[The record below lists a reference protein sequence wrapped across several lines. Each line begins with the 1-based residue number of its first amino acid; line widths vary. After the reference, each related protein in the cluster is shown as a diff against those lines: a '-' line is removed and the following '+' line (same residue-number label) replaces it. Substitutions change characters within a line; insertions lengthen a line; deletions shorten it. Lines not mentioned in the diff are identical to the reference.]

1 MTTSAPAARPRIFY
15 GWYMVGGGVVG
26 SFVAVGAGFASMSV
40 FLSPV
45 TQDMGWTVAAFTI
58 ATAGANAVNGMSG
71 VIVGPLVDRHG
82 PRPLMLVGAV
92 ALAAAMFLTSQV
104 TALWQFIVL
113 QAFGV
118 GLGMALVGPLVVNI
132 ALSKWFVLGRGW
144 AIALGSTGISFAG
157 VFVPFAMT
165 RVVDGLGWR
174 EGYQILGVAVLLLAL
189 PTALIMRRQ
198 PEDYGQLPDGR
209 TEGGAGVSA
218 ADTEA
223 LNLDR
228 LNSYTRSEAL
238 RTRAFYLLTL
248 SFAFFGAAAFTL
260 LIHGIPFVT
269 EAGFTRTEAALAV
282 GVAGVGNFAAKIL
295 WGWALGRWHPR
306 ILWAMCYALLCI
318 GSVLQLVAGGLGLL
332 MLMHVAFFLWGLG
345 FGGGV
350 PLGEFIWAKYFGR
363 VHIGAVR
370 SVGMPAGILFG
381 AAGPLVASLLFDASG
396 SYLAAW
402 VLMIAL
408 YCLGAAAVLTSRE
421 PPQKVTAAQL
431 AAMAPPAPAPV
442 AAVVPAPTAA
452 AVPASPVATPPAAAA
467 PALAT
472 PGAAL
477 THGGL
482 SLWDGNRD
490 GVTPPVNGAAAPT
503 RSAAR

>member
-1 MTTSAPAARPRIFY
+1 MATSAPPAQPRIFY
-15 GWYMVGGGVVG
+15 GWYMVGGGVIG

-82 PRPLMLVGAV
+82 PRPLMLVGAI
-92 ALAAAMFLTSQV
+92 ALAAAMLLTSQV

-132 ALSKWFVLGRGW
+132 GLSKWFVLGRGW

-157 VFVPFAMT
+157 MFVPFAMT

-174 EGYQILGVAVLLLAL
+174 EGYQVLGVAVLLLAL

-209 TEGGAGVSA
+209 VEGGAGSSA

-228 LNSYTRSEAL
+228 LNSYTRGEAL

-282 GVAGVGNFAAKIL
+282 GVAGVGNLAAKIL

-306 ILWAMCYALLCI
+306 ILWTMCYALLCI
-318 GSVLQLVAGGLGLL
+318 GSVLQLAAGGLGLL
-332 MLMHVAFFLWGLG
+332 ALMHVAFFLWGLG

-381 AAGPLVASLLFDASG
+381 AVGPLVASMLFDASG
-396 SYLAAW
+396 SYLLAW
-402 VLMIAL
+402 MLMIVL
-408 YCLGAAAVLTSRE
+408 YFLGAASVLTSRE
-421 PPQKVTAAQL
+421 PQQKVTAAQL
-431 AAMAPPAPAPV
+431 AAMTPPAR
-442 AAVVPAPTAA
+442 VPAVAA
-452 AVPASPVATPPAAAA
+452 AVPASPVAAAA
-467 PALAT
+467 PAPAT
-472 PGAAL
+472 PAATL

-482 SLWDGNRD
+482 DLWDGNRD
-490 GVTPPVNGAAAPT
+490 GVTPPVSAAEAPA

>member
-1 MTTSAPAARPRIFY
+1 MAPSAAAQPRIFY
-15 GWYMVGGGVVG
+15 GWYMVGGGVIG

-45 TQDMGWTVAAFTI
+45 TEDMGWTVAAFTI

-82 PRPLMLVGAV
+82 PRPLMLFGAV
-92 ALAAAMFLTSQV
+92 ALAAAMFLTSQI
-104 TALWQFIVL
+104 TELWQFIVL

-118 GLGMALVGPLVVNI
+118 GLGMSLVGPLVVNI

-144 AIALGSTGISFAG
+144 AIALGSMGISFAG
-157 VFVPFAMT
+157 IFVPFAMT
-165 RVVDGLGWR
+165 RIVDGLGWR
-174 EGYQILGVAVLLLAL
+174 EGYQILAVAVLLLAV

-198 PEDYGQLPDGR
+198 PEDYGYLPDGR
-209 TEGGAGVSA
+209 REGGAGTSA

-248 SFAFFGAAAFTL
+248 AFAFFGAAAFTL

-282 GVAGVGNFAAKIL
+282 GVAGVGNLAAKIL
-295 WGWALGRWHPR
+295 WGWALGKWHPR
-306 ILWAMCYALLCI
+306 VLWAMCYALLCI
-318 GSVLQLVAGGLGLL
+318 GSVLQLAAAGLGLL
-332 MLMHVAFFLWGLG
+332 PLMHVAFFLWGLG

-350 PLGEFIWAKYFGR
+350 PLGEFIWAKYYGR

-381 AAGPLVASLLFDASG
+381 AVGPVVASVLFDASG
-396 SYLAAW
+396 TYVSAW
-402 VLMIAL
+402 TLMIVL
-408 YCLGAAAVLTSRE
+408 YLLGATAILSSRE
-421 PPQKVTAAQL
+421 PPQKVTATQL
-431 AAMAPPAPAPV
+431 AAMTPPTPAPAPV
-442 AAVVPAPTAA
+442 AAPAP
-452 AVPASPVATPPAAAA
+452 AVPALPIAAAA
-467 PALAT
+467 PAVAT
-472 PGAAL
+472 APASL

-482 SLWDGNRD
+482 GGFEWTLDGD
-490 GVTPPVNGAAAPT
+490 GVAPAAVNGAGAPA
-503 RSAAR
+503 RSAVP

>member
-1 MTTSAPAARPRIFY
+1 M
-15 GWYMVGGGVVG
+15 
-26 SFVAVGAGFASMSV
+26 
-40 FLSPV
+40 
-45 TQDMGWTVAAFTI
+45 
-58 ATAGANAVNGMSG
+58 
-71 VIVGPLVDRHG
+71 
-82 PRPLMLVGAV
+82 
-92 ALAAAMFLTSQV
+92 
-104 TALWQFIVL
+104 
-113 QAFGV
+113 
-118 GLGMALVGPLVVNI
+118 
-132 ALSKWFVLGRGW
+132 
-144 AIALGSTGISFAG
+144 
-157 VFVPFAMT
+157 
-165 RVVDGLGWR
+165 
-174 EGYQILGVAVLLLAL
+174 LLLAL

-332 MLMHVAFFLWGLG
+332 TLMHVAFFLWGLG

-421 PPQKVTAAQL
+421 PPQKVTSAQL
-431 AAMAPPAPAPV
+431 RRDGSPCAGARRRGRPGAHRRGSRPRGSVPGGSRPRARDARRCPHARWSQPVGRQPRRRDAARQRGCGANPKRCSITPRRKSKMPCRRGAM
-442 AAVVPAPTAA
+442 TR
-452 AVPASPVATPPAAAA
+452 SLTTPPRG
-467 PALAT
+467 P
-472 PGAAL
+472 
-477 THGGL
+477 
-482 SLWDGNRD
+482 
-490 GVTPPVNGAAAPT
+490 NG
-503 RSAAR
+503 SA

>member
-1 MTTSAPAARPRIFY
+1 MASSAPAAQPRIFY
-15 GWYMVGGGVVG
+15 GWYMVGGGVIG

-45 TQDMGWTVAAFTI
+45 TEDMGWTVAAFTL

-82 PRPLMLVGAV
+82 PRLLMIFGAI
-92 ALAAAMFLTSQV
+92 ALSAAMFLTSQI
-104 TALWQFIVL
+104 TELWQFIAL

-118 GLGMALVGPLVVNI
+118 GLGMSLVGPLVVNI

-157 VFVPFAMT
+157 MFVPFAMT

-174 EGYQILGVAVLLLAL
+174 EGYQILGVAVLILAL

-198 PEDYGQLPDGR
+198 PEDHGQLPDGR
-209 TEGGAGVSA
+209 RADGAGTSS

-238 RTRAFYLLTL
+238 RTRAIYLLTI

-282 GVAGVGNFAAKIL
+282 GVAGVGNLAAKIL

-306 ILWAMCYALLCI
+306 ILWAMCFALLCI
-318 GSVLQLVAGGLGLL
+318 GSALQLAAAGLGLL
-332 MLMHVAFFLWGLG
+332 VLMHVAFFLWGLG

-381 AAGPLVASLLFDASG
+381 ALGPVIASVLFDASG
-396 SYLAAW
+396 TYVSAW
-402 VLMIAL
+402 IVMIVL
-408 YCLGAAAVLTSRE
+408 YCLGATAILLSRE

-431 AAMAPPAPAPV
+431 AAMTPPAPAPAPV
-442 AAVVPAPTAA
+442 AAAVSASPIAA
-452 AVPASPVATPPAAAA
+452 AVPAVATTPAAVLTHDGLGLSDGSVDGDGAA
-467 PALAT
+467 PAV
-472 PGAAL
+472 
-477 THGGL
+477 
-482 SLWDGNRD
+482 S
-490 GVTPPVNGAAAPT
+490 AAAVPAQ
-503 RSAAR
+503 SAGR